1 MAFHAKHG
9 SAEDWIDDDELDL
22 YEDELGESPDASIGG
37 AKRPRH
43 AAVSLDEPPSY
54 DDVPDEGPLEI
65 VEPAGTDAAP
75 KPKARRKRRSF
86 GEWFKSAGPVKKV
99 LTCILG
105 LCVLCCIGV
114 GILCAYWLQDLPEY
128 DDASAYNTI
137 QPTMVYASDHET
149 LLARFQFEYRI
160 PLNSLDEVGTYATV
174 GTVATEDERF
184 YIHLGVDPIG
194 IARAVINNLR
204 GGTLEGA
211 STITQQLVRNT
222 ILADEMSDISLKRK
236 VREAFLALKMEQM
249 FSKDEILLL
258 YINTINYGNGAYGIE
273 AAARRYFGK
282 SSSELTLAEAALLV
296 GIPQSPTYN
305 NPIDFPDHALTR
317 RNIVLDRMASY
328 GAITAEEAEA
338 AKAEPI
344 ELDVTW
350 DSNDGIV
357 EYPYFSSYV
366 RETLTNDYG
375 LSTADVFQGGMTIY
389 TTLDVGMQE
398 LAEEAAENKE
408 DQVNDALEVA
418 IVAIDPSNGYVKAMV
433 GGKDYYEDQW
443 NLAAQAQRQ
452 AGSSFKT
459 FTLVAALE
467 GGISPSTRIDCS
479 SMVQLPG
486 YDNKIYNYDKINYGT
501 QTMAGAFEVSSNTGF
516 SRLIYVL
523 GPSKVA
529 EVAHRMGITSELAEV
544 PSLTLGTSGVTPL
557 EMADAYATIANGGT
571 HYKAE
576 VVEIAYDRKGNV
588 IIDNT
593 NPEGEKAL
601 EPEIAYAATQV
612 MEGVIYS
619 YHGTGSRAA
628 LTTGQIAAG
637 KTGTSEN
644 YLNLWFCGITPQL
657 SVAVWMG
664 DRTNRV
670 SCSGTVADVFSEFV
684 SAALADAEYRDF
696 PEAGYPSYWRTFSNT
711 DLDIKGL
718 NSTTK
723 EEEEEEEKKKE
734 EEEKKKAEE
743 EAKKKA
749 EEEAKQKEQ
758 EQGGDTPGGDTPGGD
773 TPGGDTPGGDT
784 PGGDTPGGDTPGGDT
799 PGGDTPGG
807 DASGGD
813 TP

>member
-9 SAEDWIDDDELDL
+9 SEEDWIDDELDL
-22 YEDELGESPDASIGG
+22 NEDVLDEMFGDSDDAVKKPRHGAVASDELQTDEDESEEDDFDGKEFSEAELDQDDILGTLDSDDPEATEDAAEPK
-37 AKRPRH
+37 AKRQ
-43 AAVSLDEPPSY
+43 
-54 DDVPDEGPLEI
+54 
-65 VEPAGTDAAP
+65 
-75 KPKARRKRRSF
+75 RRSF
-86 GEWFKSAGPVKKV
+86 SEWFKSASIIKKI

-105 LCVLCCIGV
+105 VFIVACV
-114 GILCAYWLQDLPEY
+114 GIGAVCVYWLQDLPEY

-160 PLNSLDEVGTYATV
+160 PLNSLEEVGNYATV

-184 YIHLGVDPIG
+184 YLHIGVDPIG
-194 IARAVINNLR
+194 IARAVINNMT

-222 ILADEMSDISLKRK
+222 ILADEMSEVTLKRK
-236 VREAFLALKMEQM
+236 VREAFLAIQMERM

-273 AAARRYFGK
+273 AASRRYFGK
-282 SSSELTLAEAALLV
+282 SSKDLTLAEAALLV

-305 NPIDFPDHALTR
+305 NPIDFPDHALDR
-317 RNIVLDRMASY
+317 RNIVLNRMVSY
-328 GAITAEEAEA
+328 GAITQEEAEA
-338 AKAEPI
+338 AKQEPI
-344 ELDVTW
+344 ELNVTW
-350 DSNDGIV
+350 ESNDGIV
-357 EYPYFSSYV
+357 GYPYFASYV
-366 RETLTNDYG
+366 RETLTSDYG
-375 LSTADVFQGGMTIY
+375 LSTADVFQGGMTVY
-389 TTLDVGMQE
+389 TTLDVDMQKK
-398 LAEEAAENKE
+398 AEEAAADKE
-408 DQVNDALEVA
+408 DRVNDSLEVA
-418 IVAIDPSNGYVKAMV
+418 IVAVDPSNGYVKAMV

-459 FTLVAALE
+459 FTLIAALE
-467 GGISPSTRIDCS
+467 GGISPQTPIDCG

-501 QTMAGAFEVSSNTGF
+501 QTMQGAFEVSSNTGF
-516 SRLIYVL
+516 SRLIWVL
-523 GPSKVA
+523 GADKVA
-529 EVAHRMGITSELAEV
+529 EVAHRMGIKSDLAEV

-593 NPEGEKAL
+593 NPKGEKAL
-601 EPEIAYAATQV
+601 EPEIAHAATEI

-619 YHGTGSRAA
+619 YHGTGSAAA
-628 LTTGQIAAG
+628 LDIDQIAAG

-670 SCSGTVADVFSEFV
+670 SCSGTVADVFSDFV
-684 SAALADAEYRDF
+684 SAALADSESRDF
-696 PEAGYPSYWRTFSNT
+696 PEAGYPNYWRTFSNT

-718 NSTTK
+718 NSSTK
-723 EEEEEEEKKKE
+723 EEENINR
-734 EEEKKKAEE
+734 
-743 EAKKKA
+743 
-749 EEEAKQKEQ
+749 
-758 EQGGDTPGGDTPGGD
+758 P
-773 TPGGDTPGGDT
+773 
-784 PGGDTPGGDTPGGDT
+784 
-799 PGGDTPGG
+799 
-807 DASGGD
+807 
-813 TP
+813 

>member
-9 SAEDWIDDDELDL
+9 SDKDWIDDELDL
-22 YEDELGESPDASIGG
+22 NEDVLEEMFGDPEGET
-37 AKRPRH
+37 KRPRH
-43 AAVSLDEPPSY
+43 GAVASDEPLV
-54 DDVPDEGPLEI
+54 DEEEFLEDEFDEGDVLETLDS
-65 VEPAGTDAAP
+65 EQPEETAAP
-75 KPKARRKRRSF
+75 KAKRERKSF
-86 GEWFKSAGPVKKV
+86 PEWFKSASIVKKI

-105 LCVLCCIGV
+105 VFIVACVGV
-114 GILCAYWLQDLPEY
+114 GAVCVYWLQDLPEY

-160 PLNSLDEVGTYATV
+160 PLNSLEEVGTYATQ

-184 YIHLGVDPIG
+184 YIHIGVDPIG
-194 IARAVINNLR
+194 IARAVINNMT

-222 ILADEMSDISLKRK
+222 ILADEMSEVTLKRK
-236 VREAFLALKMEQM
+236 VREAFLAIQMERM

-273 AAARRYFGK
+273 AASRRYFGK
-282 SSSELTLAEAALLV
+282 SSNELTLAEAALLV

-305 NPIDFPDHALTR
+305 NPIDFPDHALDR
-317 RNIVLDRMASY
+317 RNIVLNRMVSY
-328 GAITAEEAEA
+328 GAITQEEAEA
-338 AKAEPI
+338 AKQEPI
-344 ELDVTW
+344 ELNVTW
-350 DSNDGIV
+350 ESNDGIV
-357 EYPYFSSYV
+357 EYPYFASYV
-366 RETLTNDYG
+366 RETLTSDYG
-375 LSTADVFQGGMTIY
+375 LSTADVFQGGMTVY
-389 TTLDVGMQE
+389 TTLDVTMQE
-398 LAEEAAENKE
+398 QAEEAAANKE
-408 DQVNDALEVA
+408 DRVNDALEVA

-459 FTLVAALE
+459 FTLIAALE
-467 GGISPSTRIDCS
+467 GGISPQTPIDCG

-486 YDNKIYNYDKINYGT
+486 YDNKIYNYDKIKYGT
-501 QTMAGAFEVSSNTGF
+501 QTMQGAFEVSSNTGF
-516 SRLIYVL
+516 SRLIWVL
-523 GPSKVA
+523 GADKVA
-529 EVAHRMGITSELAEV
+529 EVAHRMGIESDLAEV

-557 EMADAYATIANGGT
+557 EMCDAYATIANGGT

-601 EPEIAYAATQV
+601 EPEIAHAATEI

-619 YHGTGSRAA
+619 YHGTGSAAA
-628 LTTGQIAAG
+628 LDIDQIAAG

-670 SCSGTVADVFSEFV
+670 SCTGTVADVFSDFV
-684 SAALADAEYRDF
+684 SEALADSESRDF

-718 NSTTK
+718 NSSTK
-723 EEEEEEEKKKE
+723 EEEEEEKKK
-734 EEEKKKAEE
+734 
-743 EAKKKA
+743 
-749 EEEAKQKEQ
+749 KE
-758 EQGGDTPGGDTPGGD
+758 
-773 TPGGDTPGGDT
+773 
-784 PGGDTPGGDTPGGDT
+784 
-799 PGGDTPGG
+799 
-807 DASGGD
+807 
-813 TP
+813 